1 MNWFKKYKIVN
12 INHTRYDIMKRNF
25 MCKWEKICTYK
36 NEYQAKCVLHKLNN
50 NTFKL
55 FTHYCCVKPTN
66 KKYVIENLEKIGY
79 IPSCTFDSNQKYIYT
94 SQNGYIYST
103 NNDDISKLK
112 PNNYDTLYGI
122 YCSNMDDLF
131 LSIAAINDRNDY
143 MQWFYT
149 KVFDYKMRP
158 LPNHNFKCDQETLEK
173 FGWVNNS
180 PNSYKRELH
189 NKMSVENIIEMF
201 YEKENNDIN

>member
-1 MNWFKKYKIVN
+1 MNWFKKYKIVK
-12 INHTRYDIMKRNF
+12 ISDIHYDIMKRKYLF
-25 MCKWEKICTYK
+25 EWEVYRSFFNKHQAECTLYR
-36 NEYQAKCVLHKLNN
+36 LNKR
-50 NTFKL
+50 FSPV
-55 FTHYCCVKPTN
+55 FTHYCSIKPKN
-66 KKYVIENLEKIGY
+66 KEYVIDNLMKMGY
-79 IPSCTFDSNQKYIYT
+79 ITSCTFDARQKYIYT

-103 NNDDISKLK
+103 NDDIISKLTANK
-112 PNNYDTLYGI
+112 YDTLYGI
-122 YCSNMDDLF
+122 YCCDMDDLF
-131 LSIAAINDRNDY
+131 LAIAAINERNDY

-158 LPNHNFKCDQETLEK
+158 LPNHNFKCDQETLDK

-201 YEKENNDIN
+201 YEKENNNIN

>member
-1 MNWFKKYKIVN
+1 MKYKIVKVSD
-12 INHTRYDIMKRNF
+12 IHYDIMKRKCLF
-25 MCKWEKICTYK
+25 EWEVYRSFFNKQQAECTLYRLNEK
-36 NEYQAKCVLHKLNN
+36 NSPV
-50 NTFKL
+50 
-55 FTHYCCVKPTN
+55 FTHYCSIKPKN
-66 KKYVIENLEKIGY
+66 KEYVIDNLMRMGY
-79 IPSCTFDSNQKYIYT
+79 ITSCTFDARQKYIYT

-103 NNDDISKLK
+103 NNDYISELK
-112 PNNYDTLYGI
+112 PNYYDTLYGI

-158 LPNHNFKCDQETLEK
+158 LPNHNFKCDQETLER

-201 YEKENNDIN
+201 YNKENEK